1 MSVHCTLKGR
11 LFIYIYIY
19 DTTLVRVYLYIH
31 DMQEA
36 LKGNVKSLCA
46 ETKEEKAIEIRER
59 YIYIKHTNIWVNL
72 TKTSSG
78 CISHTFFPKFSLP
91 FSAFFLLNIYY
102 TIHHFKF

>member
-11 LFIYIYIY
+11 LFIYIY

-59 YIYIKHTNIWVNL
+59 YIYKKHTNIWVNL
-72 TKTSSG
+72 TKTFSG

-91 FSAFFLLNIYY
+91 FYSFFIKYILYY
-102 TIHHFKF
+102 T

>member
-59 YIYIKHTNIWVNL
+59 YIYIKNIQIF
-72 TKTSSG
+72 G
-78 CISHTFFPKFSLP
+78 
-91 FSAFFLLNIYY
+91 
-102 TIHHFKF
+102 